1 MKGISLYFGYKCDY
15 KERIDLI
22 KEAGFECV
30 ITSADPSLNKQN
42 GTIRNQVKYLKKKG
56 LKLSSLHMT
65 YVEEELPNFFKDNKI
80 GDKIEKRI
88 IKDLRIAKKYGFTCV
103 VVHISGEESEIGYKR
118 IENILNVCEKL
129 DVPLAI
135 ENLDFNQ
142 QLLVKIFDK
151 YKDNKY
157 LKFCY
162 DSGHNNCF
170 DYGFDYLGKYG
181 DKLICL
187 HLHDNMGDN
196 DSHTLNK
203 YGNIDWEKLALELSK
218 CKEVNLDYE
227 LLMKQASNDSKEDV
241 INECIKQAKE
251 LEERINYYRNV

>member
-118 IENILNVCEKL
+118 IENILSVCEKL

-151 YKDNKY
+151 YKEIGY
-157 LKFCY
+157 RI
-162 DSGHNNCF
+162 
-170 DYGFDYLGKYG
+170 LG
-181 DKLICL
+181 L
-187 HLHDNMGDN
+187 
-196 DSHTLNK
+196 
-203 YGNIDWEKLALELSK
+203 
-218 CKEVNLDYE
+218 
-227 LLMKQASNDSKEDV
+227 
-241 INECIKQAKE
+241 
-251 LEERINYYRNV
+251 